1 MTLPKNEAAIDT
13 EKVLELASHIM
24 TALSNCSLYSQEH
37 PAVLYLA
44 GKAVRL
50 LDDLYSDDTIVLI
63 VLGDSLII
71 NNMPFSEKSIHLN
84 NLIKKLRRKG
94 IEKIVI
100 KKGITPEEMKTFI
113 SEIVSSEKV
122 SSAHQ
127 HISTGIV
134 DVRLKAEGEDILA
147 AMDENIA
154 RVKEIHQGASRFKT
168 LDTVG
173 LEDVVISFISTLR
186 REANVLRI
194 LSPVKSYSEYT
205 YAHTTNVS
213 VLSIFQAES
222 LGLKG
227 EILHEVGL
235 AGLLHDIGKIYISK
249 EVLEKQ
255 GKLDSSEWA
264 EMKKHPVYGAL
275 YLSTLPDMPALAV
288 IVAFEHHMKFD
299 GTGYPETRRRG
310 KKQHIISQI
319 VALSDF
325 FDALRTERTYRKAL
339 DVPVIA
345 GLIKEAT
352 GKDFNPLLTEN
363 FILALK
369 KIKAL

>member
-1 MTLPKNEAAIDT
+1 MTPPKNEIVINP

-24 TALSNCSLYSQEH
+24 TSLSNCSLYSQDH
-37 PAVLYLA
+37 PAVLHLA
-44 GKAVRL
+44 GKAVRV
-50 LDDLYSDDTIVLI
+50 LDDLYSDDTIIFI
-63 VLGDSLII
+63 VLGDRLII
-71 NNMPFSEKSIHLN
+71 NNIPFPEKSIHLN
-84 NLIKKLRRKG
+84 NLTKKLRRKG

-113 SEIVSSEKV
+113 SEIASSEKI
-122 SSAHQ
+122 SSTYQ
-127 HISTGIV
+127 HISAGIV
-134 DVRLKAEGEDILA
+134 DVRLKSEGENVQAI
-147 AMDENIA
+147 MDGNVA
-154 RVKEIHQGASRFKT
+154 RVRDIHQGLSRFKT
-168 LDTVG
+168 LDMVG

-186 REANVLRI
+186 REANVLRV
-194 LSPVKSYSEYT
+194 LSPIKSYSEYT
-205 YAHTTNVS
+205 YAHNTNVS

-222 LGLKG
+222 VGLKG

-255 GKLDSSEWA
+255 GKLDSAEWA
-264 EMKKHPVYGAL
+264 EIKKHPLYGAMH
-275 YLSTLPDMPALAV
+275 LSTLADVPALAV
-288 IVAFEHHMKFD
+288 VVAFEHHMKFD
-299 GTGYPETRRRG
+299 GTGYPETKRRG

-352 GKDFNPLLTEN
+352 GKDFNPLLAEN